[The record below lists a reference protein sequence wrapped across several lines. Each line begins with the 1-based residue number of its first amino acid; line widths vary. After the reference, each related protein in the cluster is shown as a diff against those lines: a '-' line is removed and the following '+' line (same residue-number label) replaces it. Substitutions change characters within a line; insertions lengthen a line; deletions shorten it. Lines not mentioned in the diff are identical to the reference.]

1 VSNNSGSVVKC
12 YGLTKNPSDGNYML
26 VMYHMDINLRSYLQ
40 QNHNK
45 LTWKER
51 INFTL
56 DIIDTLSYIHEENA
70 IHRDLHSGNIL
81 IQRIDQLFRVSD
93 LGFCGP
99 ADKPLNCI
107 YGNLPYIAPEVIT
120 GKETTKASDIYSIG
134 ILMWEISS
142 GQPPFINQHNYDLA
156 IKIINGMRPK
166 VIPGT
171 PLEYKELMEQCWDAD
186 PTKRP
191 DIDALSDKFV
201 EMRRLI
207 YQNEEQKINT
217 NININSSQFDAIYSI
232 SSSSSSSSI
241 NSFFDSSSSRIYNF
255 KKLKNLLPRNATK
268 GKYY

>member
-1 VSNNSGSVVKC
+1 VSTKSGLVVKC
-12 YGLTKNPSDGNYML
+12 YGLTKNPSDENYML
-26 VMYHMDINLRSYLQ
+26 VMNRMDINLRSYVQ

-56 DIIDTLSYIHEENA
+56 DIIHSLSYIHQENA

-81 IQRIDQLFRVSD
+81 LKQISQNLYISD

-107 YGNLPYIAPEVIT
+107 YGNLPYIAPEVLV
-120 GKETTKASDIYSIG
+120 GKETTFASDIYSIG

-142 GQPPFINQHNYDLA
+142 GQPPFINKHDYDLA
-156 IKIINGMRPK
+156 IKIINGTRPK

-191 DIDALSDKFV
+191 DIKTLYDKFF

-207 YQNEEQKINT
+207 YQNEEQQININT
-217 NININSSQFDAIYSI
+217 NINNSQFDAIHSI
-232 SSSSSSSSI
+232 SSSSSSF

-255 KKLKNLLPRNATK
+255 KKFKNLLPRNATK
-268 GKYY
+268 GNKYY

>member
-1 VSNNSGSVVKC
+1 
-12 YGLTKNPSDGNYML
+12 ML
-26 VMYHMDINLRSYLQ
+26 VMNYMDINLRSYVQ
-40 QNHNK
+40 RNHNK

-51 INFTL
+51 ISFIL
-56 DIIDTLSYIHEENA
+56 GIIDALSDIHNENA

-81 IQRIDQLFRVSD
+81 FLHQGLFISD

-107 YGNLPYIAPEVIT
+107 YGNLPYIAPEVIV
-120 GKETTKASDIYSIG
+120 GKETTFASDIYSIG

-191 DIDALSDKFV
+191 DIYTLQRKFV
-201 EMRRLI
+201 EMRRLS
-207 YQNEEQKINT
+207 YQNEEQQINNNA
-217 NININSSQFDAIYSI
+217 NINNSQFDATYSI
-232 SSSSSSSSI
+232 SSSTRSSSI

-268 GKYY
+268 GKYN